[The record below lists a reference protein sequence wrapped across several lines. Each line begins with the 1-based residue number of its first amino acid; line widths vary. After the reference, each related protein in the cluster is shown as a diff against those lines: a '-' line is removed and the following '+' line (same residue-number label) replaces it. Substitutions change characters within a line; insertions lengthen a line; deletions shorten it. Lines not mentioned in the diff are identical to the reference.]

1 MFVAYSNLTR
11 SSKIERQL
19 LHHQIN
25 QIDFTTI
32 AFARLQE
39 SINDS
44 FEIFSKNLE
53 KVKED
58 INTLNRPVVAMSYQC
73 SQKEG

>member
-1 MFVAYSNLTR
+1 MFVAYSNLTAR

-19 LHHQIN
+19 LHHQID

-32 AFARLQE
+32 AIARLQE
-39 SINDS
+39 SIND
-44 FEIFSKNLE
+44 IFNKNLE

-58 INTLNRPVVAMSYQC
+58 IKTLNLPLVAMSYQC